1 MHDSGYWKWGCLCH
15 WWEKLSKYVSTQ
27 TDIMQTSQKT
37 GWVRFPFLIFSDK
50 EFFFNWFN
58 VSGRSFQSSQLAL
71 EVSHTGPCKSPCPG
85 MESLGQFQAFSVRAT
100 NFGKI
105 FPTPESFPVLL
116 ANEKIIHRVTL
127 QSHSWIF
134 FC

>member
-1 MHDSGYWKWGCLCH
+1 MNPAL
-15 WWEKLSKYVSTQ
+15 LKY
-27 TDIMQTSQKT
+27 
-37 GWVRFPFLIFSDK
+37 
-50 EFFFNWFN
+50 FNLN
-58 VSGRSFQSSQLAL
+58 VSEHSFQSSQLAS
-71 EVSHTGPCKSPCPG
+71 EVSPCPG
-85 MESLGQFQAFSVRAT
+85 MEYFGQFKTFGVRAT

-116 ANEKIIHRVTL
+116 AIEKIIHRVTL